1 MNFRLAAVALL
12 LTGAGCAKEPD
23 TRHFTFY
30 AFGTLVELTV
40 AGTDEVTA
48 DRARALSARRL
59 DEWHGQW
66 HAWNPGPLQEM
77 NDALAAGRRTPI
89 PDSLSGLIPRAK
101 TLSRASEGLFEP
113 AVGRLI
119 ALWGFHAD
127 NAPAGPPPPDGEVRA
142 LAALRP
148 SMDDLVILDDGTV
161 RSTNPALQLDFGSFA
176 KGIALS
182 RLSNAIRGLGIRN
195 FLLNAGGDLVVAG
208 QRGDRAWRVG
218 VRQPRGPGVLASIEP
233 RDGEAVFTSGD
244 YERYFDWEGRRYHHI
259 IDPRTGFPA
268 RGVRSVTVIHEDA
281 ALADAA
287 ATAVFVAGPDTGP
300 NVARRMGVDQVM
312 LVDAGGTVHLTPAM
326 EKRID
331 LEPEPG
337 PDVRIQKP

>member
-1 MNFRLAAVALL
+1 MSVRLAAAALL
-12 LTGAGCAKEPD
+12 LIGAGCAKAPE

-40 AGTDEVTA
+40 AGTDEATA
-48 DRARALSARRL
+48 DQARALSARRL
-59 DEWHGQW
+59 DEWHRQW
-66 HAWNPGPLQEM
+66 HAWNPGPLQDM
-77 NDALAAGRRTPI
+77 NDALAAGRRAPI
-89 PDSLSGLIPRAK
+89 PESLSGLIPRAR
-101 TLSRASEGLFEP
+101 TLSRASDGLFQP
-113 AVGRLI
+113 AIGRLV

-127 NAPAGPPPPDGEVRA
+127 TAPAGPPPPDSEVRA

-148 SMDDLVILDDGTV
+148 GMDDLVILEDGAV
-161 RSTNPALQLDFGSFA
+161 RSANPALQLDFGAFA
-176 KGIALS
+176 KGMAL
-182 RLSNAIRGLGIRN
+182 RQLSAELAELGIRN

-208 QRGDRAWRVG
+208 RRGDRAWRVG
-218 VRQPRGPGVLASIEP
+218 VRRPHGTGVLASIEP

-268 RGVRSVTVIHEDA
+268 RGVRSVTVVHEDA

-287 ATAVFVAGPDTGP
+287 ATAVFVAGPDAGP
-300 NVARRMGVDQVM
+300 GVARRMGVDRFM
-312 LVDAGGTVHLTPAM
+312 LVDAEGTVHLSPAM
-326 EKRID
+326 EERIEF
-331 LEPEPG
+331 EPEPR

>member
-1 MNFRLAAVALL
+1 MNARLAAAALL
-12 LTGAGCAKEPD
+12 LIGAGCAYEPD

-40 AGTDEVTA
+40 AGTDGATA

-59 DEWHGQW
+59 DEWHRQW
-66 HAWNPGPLQEM
+66 HAWDQGPLKRM
-77 NDALAAGRRTPI
+77 NDALAAGRRASTPE
-89 PDSLSGLIPRAK
+89 SLSGLVPRAK
-101 TLSRASEGLFEP
+101 TLSRASDGLFEP
-113 AVGRLI
+113 AIGRLV

-127 NAPAGPPPPDGEVRA
+127 TAPAGPPPPDSEVRA

-148 SMDDLVILDDGTV
+148 SMDDLVILDDGAV
-161 RSTNPALQLDFGSFA
+161 RSANPALQLDFGAFA
-176 KGIALS
+176 KGMALR
-182 RLSNAIRGLGIRN
+182 RLSAELADLGIRN

-208 QRGDRAWRVG
+208 RRGDRAWRVG
-218 VRQPRGPGVLASIEP
+218 VRQPHGTGVLASIEP

-244 YERYFDWEGRRYHHI
+244 YERYFDWEDRRYHHI

-268 RGVRSVTVIHEDA
+268 RGVRSVTVVHEDA

-287 ATAVFVAGPDTGP
+287 ATAVFVAGPDAAPG
-300 NVARRMGVDQVM
+300 VARRMGVDRYM

-326 EKRID
+326 KERIE

-337 PDVRIQKP
+337 PHVRIQKP